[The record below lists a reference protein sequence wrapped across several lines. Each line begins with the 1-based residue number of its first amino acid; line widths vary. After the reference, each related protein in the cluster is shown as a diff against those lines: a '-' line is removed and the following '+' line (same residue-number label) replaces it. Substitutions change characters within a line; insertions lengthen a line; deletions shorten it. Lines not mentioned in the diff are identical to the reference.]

1 MKCRRLKLEYDA
13 GGNILRRDIVWFGS
27 YGINHDGTAKFYN
40 ANNKHDNYATEKQAV
55 ADSLTQRLNVLQGEL
70 WYAVNTGFPLWDK
83 HKNTNVLDIY
93 ITSTILKHPDVS
105 EVIEFSSEITQKEG
119 KNYYIYSANVRIMTK
134 YGELTISTDKL
145 IQ

>member
-13 GGNILRRDIVWFGS
+13 GGNIIRRDVVWFGS

-40 ANNKHDNYATEKQAV
+40 STNKHDNYATGKQAV

-70 WYAVNTGFPLWDK
+70 WYSVNEGFPLWEN

-119 KNYYIYSANVRIMTK
+119 QNYHIYSARVRIMTK
-134 YGELTISTDKL
+134 YGELTISTDKT
-145 IQ
+145 I

>member
-27 YGINHDGTAKFYN
+27 YGVNHDGTAKFYN
-40 ANNKHDNYATEKQAV
+40 AKNKHDNYATGKQAV

-70 WYAVNTGFPLWDK
+70 WYAVNTGFPLWEK

-119 KNYYIYSANVRIMTK
+119 QNYYIYSANVRIMTK
-134 YGELTISTDKL
+134 YGELTITTDKP

>member
-13 GGNILRRDIVWFGS
+13 GGNILRRDVVWFGS
-27 YGINHDGTAKFYN
+27 YGINQDGTAKFYN
-40 ANNKHDNYATEKQAV
+40 STNKHDNYATEKQAV

-70 WYAVNTGFPLWDK
+70 WYSVNEGFPLWEK

-119 KNYYIYSANVRIMTK
+119 QNYHIYSAWVRIMTK
-134 YGELTISTDKL
+134 YGELTISTDKT
-145 IQ
+145 I

>member
-1 MKCRRLKLEYDA
+1 M
-13 GGNILRRDIVWFGS
+13 RRDIVWFGS

>member
-13 GGNILRRDIVWFGS
+13 AGNILRRDIVWFGS
-27 YGINHDGTAKFYN
+27 YGINQDGTAKFYN
-40 ANNKHDNYATEKQAV
+40 PNNKHDNYATGKQAV

-70 WYAVNTGFPLWDK
+70 WYAVNTGFPLWEK

-105 EVIEFSSEITQKEG
+105 EIIEFSSEITRKEG
-119 KNYYIYSANVRIMTK
+119 QNYHIYSARVKIMTK
-134 YGELTISTDKL
+134 YGELTISTDKT
-145 IQ
+145 I

>member
-119 KNYYIYSANVRIMTK
+119 KNYYIYSASVRIMTK

>member
-13 GGNILRRDIVWFGS
+13 GGNILRRDVVWFGS
-27 YGINHDGTAKFYN
+27 YGINQDGTAKFYN
-40 ANNKHDNYATEKQAV
+40 STNKHDNYATGKQSV

-70 WYAVNTGFPLWDK
+70 WYSVNEGFPLWEK

-119 KNYYIYSANVRIMTK
+119 QNYYIYSANVRIMTK
-134 YGELTISTDKL
+134 YGELTITTDKP

>member
-13 GGNILRRDIVWFGS
+13 GGNIVRRNVVWFGS
-27 YGINHDGTAKFYN
+27 YGINQDGTAKFYN
-40 ANNKHDNYATEKQAV
+40 LTNKHDNYATGKQAV

-70 WYAVNTGFPLWDK
+70 WYSVNEGFPLWEN

-105 EVIEFSSEITQKEG
+105 EVIEFSSEITQG
-119 KNYYIYSANVRIMTK
+119 QNYHVYSAWVRIITK
-134 YGELTISTDKL
+134 YGELTISTDKT
-145 IQ
+145 I